1 MRREDGFE
9 RREDEPTRPVRV
21 PRLSPNIRNDTSR
34 IIRVDLA
41 MSRSAASRADDQAQ
55 PEPRRAFLALPH
67 DEPLAHQPLEA
78 RRAMLDELAG
88 VDRHRAG

>member
-34 IIRVDLA
+34 VIRVDLPLN
-41 MSRSAASRADDQAQ
+41 D
-55 PEPRRAFLALPH
+55 PPRR
-67 DEPLAHQPLEA
+67 EPTLKLST
-78 RRAMLDELAG
+78 R
-88 VDRHRAG
+88 

>member
-34 IIRVDLA
+34 VIRVDLPL
-41 MSRSAASRADDQAQ
+41 SD
-55 PEPRRAFLALPH
+55 PPRR
-67 DEPLAHQPLEA
+67 EPTLKLSYT
-78 RRAMLDELAG
+78 R
-88 VDRHRAG
+88 